1 MAIYQSGEVDSYI
14 STTMHHL
21 NQYIGVIYSE
31 LFYIFVLIV
40 GRSCNCTDESH
51 GIQYGKI
58 LYLRMITMSIE
69 MVVI

>member
-1 MAIYQSGEVDSYI
+1 
-14 STTMHHL
+14 MHYL

-31 LFYIFVLIV
+31 LFSIFVLIV

-58 LYLRMITMSIE
+58 LYFNVDNVNRNDLIVQFEKEIL
-69 MVVI
+69 